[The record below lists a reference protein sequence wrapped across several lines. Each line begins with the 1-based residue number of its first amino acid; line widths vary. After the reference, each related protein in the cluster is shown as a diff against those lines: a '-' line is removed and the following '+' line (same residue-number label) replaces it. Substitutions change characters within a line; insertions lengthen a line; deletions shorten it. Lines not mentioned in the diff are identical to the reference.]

1 MATYIVRRLLLMIP
15 TLVGVTAV
23 VFFVMALAPGGFG
36 GTALGEGGA
45 QTEGEDARRVRE
57 YFNKRYGLDQPPI
70 VQYGRWLNQVSP
82 VGFAVNTDDGSLMLL
97 SPQLKWPNLGESL
110 RGRPVV
116 DLLIERLPIT
126 LLLNLIS
133 VPIIYIVAISTGV
146 IAAKKQGGFFDV
158 TSGVTFLALW
168 SVPVM
173 WVGVMMIGFLAN
185 TQYLQWFPTGGMNNL
200 EADAMRFLPAVTE
213 AGFERGYLLDA
224 LWHLVLPV
232 ICLTYG
238 GFAVLAKL
246 TRASVLE
253 NASADYARTARAKGV
268 AEREVLWQH
277 VFRNSLLPLITVF
290 AAILPSLFV
299 GAVVVET
306 IFSIPGLGK
315 LGVEAA
321 FMKDRELV
329 MGTTLIGAMIGL
341 SCEIGR
347 DICYAIADPRVSYE

>member
-36 GTALGEGGA
+36 GTVLTQDGA
-45 QTEGEDARRVRE
+45 QTEGDEARRIRE
-57 YFNKRYGLDQPPI
+57 YFNKRYGLDKPAY
-70 VQYGRWLNQVSP
+70 VQFGRWINQVSP
-82 VGFAVNTDDGSLMLL
+82 LGFGVDEETGDV
-97 SPQLKWPNLGESL
+97 QLTQPTVKWPNLGESL

-116 DLLIERLPIT
+116 DLLLERLPIT
-126 LLLNLIS
+126 LLLNAIT
-133 VPIIYIVAISTGV
+133 VPIIYIIAISTGV
-146 IAAKKQGGFFDV
+146 LAARHRGGWFDV
-158 TSGVTFLALW
+158 GSGVTFLALW

-185 TQYLQWFPTGGMNNL
+185 TQYVKWFPTGGLNDLQAESMNFMPGWG
-200 EADAMRFLPAVTE
+200 EQ
-213 AGFERGYLLDA
+213 GFERGYLLDA
-224 LWHLVLPV
+224 LWHLVLPIV
-232 ICLTYG
+232 CLTYG

-253 NASADYARTARAKGV
+253 NLSADYARTARAKGV
-268 AEREVLWQH
+268 ADRDVLWQH

-329 MGTTLIGAMIGL
+329 MGTTLIGALIGL
-341 SCEIGR
+341 TSELAR
-347 DICYAIADPRVSYE
+347 DLCYAIADPRVSYD